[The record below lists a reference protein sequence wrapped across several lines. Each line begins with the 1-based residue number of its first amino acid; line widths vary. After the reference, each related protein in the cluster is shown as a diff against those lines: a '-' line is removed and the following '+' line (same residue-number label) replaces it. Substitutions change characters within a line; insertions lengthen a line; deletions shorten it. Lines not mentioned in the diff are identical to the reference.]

1 MGPLTVG
8 GIGLA
13 ASATLYTAYKL
24 NKRRNMR
31 LLREAR
37 RRKYAPDLPPLINT
51 NTTTTVIAQDEVS
64 SESRQPVERTVQ
76 IEELDEKQYDQW
88 KVRDDERNTNIM
100 ELRLIL
106 GDIISDL
113 PEIEEVVED
122 DFTNEERIMEL
133 AARGEWIEENEE
145 ELEEHA
151 TFVEREM
158 IGSGIIVEEAPPE
171 NDDMDER
178 LEREGG
184 KSGAVQVSLAW
195 DDYNDLDLH
204 LFCPS
209 GERIYFNNKESECG
223 GELDV
228 DMNVKPVSNNAVE
241 NVVWTKNPPKGT
253 YKVGVH
259 FYKHHRKRRTKK
271 KTKYRLRVSIYGKV
285 QEYSSII
292 KYGTAMQ
299 MATGFT
305 IGKQDDLAKKY
316 DAFE

>member
-1 MGPLTVG
+1 
-8 GIGLA
+8 
-13 ASATLYTAYKL
+13 
-24 NKRRNMR
+24 MR

-64 SESRQPVERTVQ
+64 SESRPPVERTVQ

-122 DFTNEERIMEL
+122 DFTDEERIMEL

-271 KTKYRLRVSIYGKV
+271 KTKYR
-285 QEYSSII
+285 
-292 KYGTAMQ
+292 
-299 MATGFT
+299 
-305 IGKQDDLAKKY
+305 
-316 DAFE
+316 

>member
-8 GIGLA
+8 CIGLA

-51 NTTTTVIAQDEVS
+51 NTTTTVIAQDEVY
-64 SESRQPVERTVQ
+64 SESRPPVERTVQ

-122 DFTNEERIMEL
+122 DFTDEERIMEL

-316 DAFE
+316 DAFK

>member
-8 GIGLA
+8 VIGLA
-13 ASATLYTAYKL
+13 TSATLYTAYKL

-64 SESRQPVERTVQ
+64 SESRPPVERTVQ

-88 KVRDDERNTNIM
+88 KVRDDERNSNIM

-106 GDIISDL
+106 GDIISEL
-113 PEIEEVVED
+113 PEIVEVVED
-122 DFTNEERIMEL
+122 DFTDEERIMEL

-209 GERIYFNNKESECG
+209 GERIYFNNKGSECG

-259 FYKHHRKRRTKK
+259 FYKHHRKRRTKR